1 MDHVKRL
8 NRLQDELAKSDF
20 DALIYGTGANF
31 LYFTGLHVRWH
42 RDDEPHEPTCF
53 LLVKEGED
61 PQVILDSSWSA
72 LGSDAP
78 VDVEVVSSQYEL
90 LTALQRYLKGSQ
102 RIGASQRALEY
113 ICELVRPILPGVE
126 CDNAELLGEHMRWI
140 KEPEEIAFLRE
151 LTGLTN
157 RVMEIV
163 VDQVRPGITQLQMQ
177 KLVAQTGL
185 KLGAEDISFPA
196 TVAYVKSGTE
206 PTTDPF
212 VYPPEEGLV
221 PGTSIAFDF
230 GFIRQG
236 YCSDYGRSFY
246 CGNAPDHIRAAYRAL
261 QESQLHLIEQ
271 MKPGQLKI
279 NQMFD
284 VIEAALDERG
294 YGDRIRARLP
304 ERGLGHQIGVD
315 LHERPSLGPNSD
327 VWLQPGMVM
336 AIEPKVWH
344 PGEYY
349 LRVEDIVLIT
359 KDGAESLTTF
369 DRTLFELPLT

>member
-8 NRLQDELAKSDF
+8 NKLQKKLVESDF
-20 DALIYGTGANF
+20 DGLVYGTGANF

-42 RDDEPHEPTCF
+42 RDDEPGEPTCF
-53 LLVKEGED
+53 LLLREGED
-61 PQVILDSSWSA
+61 PRVILDTSWSHLA
-72 LGSDAP
+72 SQSP
-78 VDVEVVSSQYEL
+78 VEVELVSSQYEL
-90 LTALQRYLKGSQ
+90 LTALGRYLKGTE
-102 RIGASQRALEY
+102 RVGASQRAEAY
-113 ICELVRPILPGVE
+113 IRELMRPVLPGVE
-126 CDNAELLGEHMRWI
+126 CDNGELLGEHMRWI

-163 VDQVRPGITQLQMQ
+163 VDSVRPGITQLEMQ
-177 KLVAQTGL
+177 RLVAETGL
-185 KLGAEDISFPA
+185 RIGAEDISFPS

-212 VYPPEEGLV
+212 VYPAEEGLV

-230 GFIRQG
+230 GFIREG

-246 CGNAPDHIRAAYRAL
+246 SGPAPDHIANAYKAL
-261 QESQLHLIEQ
+261 QESQLHLISK

-315 LHERPSLGPNSD
+315 LHERPSLGPDSD

-359 KDGAESLTTF
+359 EEGAESLTTF
-369 DRTLFELPLT
+369 DRELFELPLK